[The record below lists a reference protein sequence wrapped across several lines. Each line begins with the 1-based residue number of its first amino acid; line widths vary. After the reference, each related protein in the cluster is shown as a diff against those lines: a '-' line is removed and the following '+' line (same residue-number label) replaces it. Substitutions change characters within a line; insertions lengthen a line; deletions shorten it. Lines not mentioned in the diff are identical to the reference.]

1 MNADDIARFLRTHP
15 QFFDQHPELLES
27 ISVPHPYGGRAIPL
41 AERQTVAL
49 REKLKVTEGRLGE
62 LLQFGEENDA
72 ISEKVHRLSVAL
84 AGARDF
90 PSLATSLYFHLR
102 EDFAVPHVALRVWGK
117 SVPADFDEAK
127 AVDEAQKQHAAT
139 MGAPQCGPA
148 GGNPFVPW
156 FGDAGEQLRSIA
168 LVPLGQ
174 TAVFGLLAL
183 GSEDPGRFYAGLG
196 TMHLTRLSELASVA
210 TARFLPQG

>member
-1 MNADDIARFLRTHP
+1 MNADDIARYLRTHP
-15 QFFDQHPELLES
+15 QFFEQHPELLET
-27 ISVPHPYGGRAIPL
+27 INVPHPYGGRAIPL

-49 REKLKVTEGRLGE
+49 REKLKLLESRLGE

-90 PSLATSLYFHLR
+90 PALVASLYFHLR

-117 SVPADFDEAK
+117 SVPADFDEALP
-127 AVDEAQKQHAAT
+127 VDEAQRRHAGT
-139 MGAPQCGPA
+139 LGQPQCGPA
-148 GGNPFVPW
+148 TGNPFVPW
-156 FGDAGEQLRSIA
+156 FRESGEHLRSMA

-183 GSEDPGRFYAGLG
+183 GSEDPKRFFPEMGTLYLRRIGELCAAG
-196 TMHLTRLSELASVA
+196 V
-210 TARFLPQG
+210 TARL

>member
-1 MNADDIARFLRTHP
+1 MSPDDVARFLRTHP

-84 AGARDF
+84 TGARDF

-102 EDFAVPHVALRVWGK
+102 EDFAVPHVALRIWGK
-117 SVPADFDEAK
+117 SVPADFEEAK
-127 AVDEAQKQHAAT
+127 AVDDAQKDHAAT
-139 MGAPQCGPA
+139 MGGPQCGPA
-148 GGNPFVPW
+148 NGNPFVPW
-156 FGDAGEQLRSIA
+156 FGESSEQLKSIA

-183 GSEDPGRFYAGLG
+183 GSEDAKRFFPEMGTLYLRRIGELCAAG
-196 TMHLTRLSELASVA
+196 V
-210 TARFLPQG
+210 TARL